1 MTTPTIS
8 YDGTTVDLGFVA
20 EGGNSRDPDARIIA
34 RRTLAGNL
42 RTTEMSFSWKYQLT
56 FNWTLRATYDALV
69 ALWRAASAA
78 NAYPTFTYVDAWSTA
93 NGISVGLE
101 IGRLELI
108 VDDVGAYQLTLTEV
122 APR

>member
-8 YDGTTVDLGFVA
+8 WGATTVDLGFIA
-20 EGGNSRDPDARIIA
+20 EGGGSRDPDNRTIA
-34 RRTLAGNL
+34 RRTLDGNL
-42 RTTEMSFSWKYQLT
+42 RTTILSVSYRYSLT

-78 NAYPTFTYVDAWSTA
+78 GTYPLFTCDSWPLTA
-93 NGISVGLE
+93 DGVPVGLE
-101 IGRLELI
+101 IGRLELLF
-108 VDDVGAYQLTLTEV
+108 DDVGSYTVVLTEV